1 MKLTLGQASKEC
13 GKSKSTLLNAIKK
26 GRLSAERSQTGNWE
40 IDPAELFRVYN
51 KQLQSNN
58 VIPLQNTPE
67 IELYKQQ
74 IADLKQQVIDW
85 KAESE
90 KWSKQ
95 AQQLAITNQ
104 SGGFWSFMKK
114 KS

>member
-13 GKSKSTLLNAIKK
+13 GRSKSTLSNAIKNGK
-26 GRLSAERSQTGNWE
+26 LSAEKDLNGSFS
-40 IDPAELFRVYN
+40 IDPAELFRVYPV
-51 KQLQSNN
+51 KKN
-58 VIPLQNTPE
+58 VTNTEHTQNTVE
-67 IELYKQQ
+67 IEIYKQQ

-95 AQQLAITNQ
+95 AQQLAITSQN
-104 SGGFWSFMKK
+104 SGFWSIFKK
-114 KS
+114 GK